1 MASLGSWAVN
11 NGQHVA
17 GKAAEFA
24 HLRLHFNVDAE
35 TGLRSLFTRFIWD
48 MRVYWTSAKPGEFT
62 Q

>member
-48 MRVYWTSAKPGEFT
+48 MRVY
-62 Q
+62 